1 MEQPE
6 GNSGPGL
13 PVTLVNLVWEPFE
26 EESKQSHRKRE
37 DTRGVWLWHSRLT
50 QCQYRLARENQS
62 AKQKDDYIMMKQEV

>member
-1 MEQPE
+1 MTTRHVGEPR
-6 GNSGPGL
+6 
-13 PVTLVNLVWEPFE
+13 WEPFE

-62 AKQKDDYIMMKQEV
+62 AKQKDDYVMMKQEV